1 MIGDHPLAEN
11 LPEPIDQLGRESD
24 LRHEQQHVRP
34 GQHLGS
40 EVHINFHLPEPVT
53 PPQQHGRAIGKHGT
67 DLLGSLPLR
76 SGSVGRRNC
85 APPVTGPGATS
96 RSIQVNNP
104 FFHQESE
111 SRPIGGESAPGDFR
125 PVGRKGSQLLQ
136 RLRCRGA
143 RRPIRSSAA
152 ASLSAVSASPARAT
166 NHLPAG
172 PELVGSKLLLAVSAR
187 LHQRRQRH
195 AHHLAQRAH
204 VIIGD
209 PLPETAL
216 PLVEQRRT
224 VEHAGD
230 GLDGL
235 EIGAPVVQPPDD
247 AV

>member
-1 MIGDHPLAEN
+1 MAFLTTTASA
-11 LPEPIDQLGRESD
+11 L
-24 LRHEQQHVRP
+24 
-34 GQHLGS
+34 
-40 EVHINFHLPEPVT
+40 
-53 PPQQHGRAIGKHGT
+53 
-67 DLLGSLPLR
+67 SL
-76 SGSVGRRNC
+76 
-85 APPVTGPGATS
+85 
-96 RSIQVNNP
+96 
-104 FFHQESE
+104 F
-111 SRPIGGESAPGDFR
+111 
-125 PVGRKGSQLLQ
+125 SQLFML
-136 RLRCRGA
+136 
-143 RRPIRSSAA
+143 
-152 ASLSAVSASPARAT
+152 LSRMAK
-166 NHLPAG
+166 LFG

-247 AV
+247 AVARLISTLNTRLKSDTLDFAFSFAEYTA

>member
-1 MIGDHPLAEN
+1 MEMMDMAADDTREELRRKLRSN
-11 LPEPIDQLGRESD
+11 FDGRIV
-24 LRHEQQHVRP
+24 RHEP
-34 GQHLGS
+34 
-40 EVHINFHLPEPVT
+40 
-53 PPQQHGRAIGKHGT
+53 
-67 DLLGSLPLR
+67 
-76 SGSVGRRNC
+76 
-85 APPVTGPGATS
+85 
-96 RSIQVNNP
+96 
-104 FFHQESE
+104 
-111 SRPIGGESAPGDFR
+111 
-125 PVGRKGSQLLQ
+125 
-136 RLRCRGA
+136 
-143 RRPIRSSAA
+143 
-152 ASLSAVSASPARAT
+152 
-166 NHLPAG
+166 LPAG

-247 AV
+247 ARVDLRSAERHDYGHPLAKRHAFRHRKGVERLGQRKYDVGIAHGRSRIEKECFQAAEPTGPSGAEPQPQNDGINSVFLRVKLRIIPGKQILPAGSTRSIISNRRRFPNSSSYR